1 MMEESKVNNSTD
13 QLKVFTS
20 TVFILREQ
28 DGTRTRKDLKI
39 LNQRNFTTL
48 SLFFTF
54 LLYLLLQA
62 ETNQDKVVVTR
73 LKQSLLT

>member
-1 MMEESKVNNSTD
+1 MEESKVNNSTD
-13 QLKVFTS
+13 QLKVSTS

>member
-13 QLKVFTS
+13 QLKVSTS

-48 SLFFTF
+48 SLFFTY
-54 LLYLLLQA
+54 LLYLLLQV